1 MNNDDI
7 SAAVSAAF
15 PIVGIG
21 ASAGGLT
28 ALEQFLSHVPPLSG
42 MAIVVVQHRDPHSE
56 GMLVELLQRH
66 TPMPVL
72 QALDQMPVEPDH
84 VYVIPPGWDLSLLHG
99 VLHLFEPTEAR
110 GLRQPIDFFFK
121 SLADDR
127 QHNSIGVVLS
137 GMGSDGTIGLRAI
150 RQAGGASFAQSPAS
164 AQFDSMPRSAI
175 DADVVDAVAPADEL
189 PAKVIAFVKRIRLV
203 GDVQAQVEAEF
214 QRTAAGFLDKILVLL
229 RTHTGHDF
237 SAYKKNT
244 IMRRVERRMG
254 LHQLHRIDDYLRYV
268 RENPK
273 EVDLLLGELLIGVT
287 SFFRDPGVWEQ
298 IEREVLPAL
307 RANHPDGALL
317 RAWIPGCSSGEEAY
331 SLAMLFRESLDAL
344 KTAQR
349 YKLLIFASD
358 LDKEAISRARAGVY
372 PESISADVSEARLK
386 RFFVPEAAGYRV
398 SNEIREMV
406 IFAEQNVI
414 VDPPFTRID
423 FLSCRNLLIYL
434 EAGLQEKLLQLFHYS
449 LSPGGHLLLGSSE
462 SVGPASSLFAGLPGR
477 SRIYRRLDVPTPAL
491 PPGMPAAFSHAG
503 SRSAASTP
511 LGQGVSVMAPDLE
524 MLVEQ
529 LVLAN
534 YAPAALLVSA
544 KGEMLYVSGKT
555 GKYLEPAAGKPS
567 LNLFAMARDGL
578 RQALSEAFY
587 RAVRENKAT
596 TLKRVRIN
604 NVGPANY
611 VDVVVQ
617 PLSEPVALSGT
628 VLIVFRDVA
637 APSTRRP
644 RLATAEVVVGEGQ
657 RIEAVLQELQH
668 AREDAR
674 SSREEMQTS
683 QEELKSTNEE
693 LQSTNEELQSTNE
706 ELTTSKE
713 EMQSMNEE
721 LQTINNEL
729 RLKVAEISRASNDMR
744 NLLDSTEIAILFL
757 DETLHVRRF
766 TPSTTKLF
774 KLIPG
779 DAGRSITDIVCDL
792 DYPGLADDA
801 LEVLRTLVFKES
813 DVPATD
819 ARWFRVRVMPYRTQD
834 NRIDGLVITFADIS
848 ASKRLEIE
856 LQQTQVRLQALV
868 AGPISDSKDS
878 GHALP

>member
-1 MNNDDI
+1 VNNDKTL
-7 SAAVSAAF
+7 AAVNAAF
-15 PIVGIG
+15 PIVGVG

-28 ALEQFLSHVPPLSG
+28 ALEQFLSHVPPQSG

-72 QALDQMPVEPDH
+72 QALDQMAVEPDH
-84 VYVIPPGWDLSLLHG
+84 VYVIPPGWDLSLMHG

-127 QHNSIGVVLS
+127 QHNSIGVILS
-137 GMGSDGTIGLRAI
+137 GMGSDGTLGLRAI
-150 RQAGGASFAQSPAS
+150 RQAGGASFVQTPAS

-175 DADVVDAVAPADEL
+175 DADVVDAVALADEL

-214 QRTAAGFLDKILVLL
+214 QRAAAGFLDKILVLL

-254 LHQLHRIDDYLRYV
+254 LHQLSRIDDYLRYV

-273 EVDLLLGELLIGVT
+273 EVELLLGELLIGVT
-287 SFFRDPGVWEQ
+287 SFFRDTEVWEQ
-298 IEREVLPAL
+298 VQREVLPAL
-307 RANHPDGALL
+307 RANHPDGAQL

-331 SLAMLFRESLDAL
+331 SLAILFRESLDAVNPE
-344 KTAQR
+344 KR

-358 LDKEAISRARAGVY
+358 LDKDAIARARAGAY

-434 EAGLQEKLLQLFHYS
+434 EAGLQEKLMHLFHYS
-449 LSPGGHLLLGSSE
+449 LAPGGYLLLGSSE
-462 SVGPASSLFAGLPGR
+462 SVGPASALFAGLPGR

-491 PPGMPAAFSHAG
+491 SPGMSGAFSQTG
-503 SRSAASTP
+503 LRAASVALHGP
-511 LGQGVSVMAPDLE
+511 GAAAMAPDLP
-524 MLVEQ
+524 MLVDQ

-534 YAPAALLVSA
+534 YAPAAALVSN
-544 KGEMLYVSGKT
+544 KGELLYFSGKT
-555 GKYLEPAAGKPS
+555 GKYLEPAAGKPN

-578 RQALSEAFY
+578 KQALSEAFY
-587 RAVRENKAT
+587 RSVRENNTA
-596 TLKRVRIN
+596 TLKRVKISN
-604 NVGPANY
+604 AGPASY

-617 PLSEPVALSGT
+617 PISEPVALSGT
-628 VLIVFRDVA
+628 VLIVFKDVP
-637 APSTRRP
+637 APSPRRP
-644 RLATAEVVVGEGQ
+644 RIAAEAAAGDAMRV
-657 RIEAVLQELQH
+657 EAALQELQH

-674 SSREEMQTS
+674 STREEMQTS

-757 DETLHVRRF
+757 DDTLHVRRF
-766 TPSTTKLF
+766 TPSTTHIF

-792 DYPGLADDA
+792 DYPGLAADA
-801 LEVLRTLVFKES
+801 RDVLRTLVFKEM
-813 DVPATD
+813 DVPATE
-819 ARWFRVRVMPYRTQD
+819 ARWFRVRIMPYRTQD

-856 LQQTQVRLQALV
+856 LRQAQVRLQALA
-868 AGPISDSKDS
+868 AGSASKDR
-878 GHALP
+878 GHGLP

>member
-1 MNNDDI
+1 MTVIDRVDNNNLPAT
-7 SAAVSAAF
+7 SPSF

-28 ALEQFLSHVPPLSG
+28 ALEQFLSHVPPQCGLA
-42 MAIVVVQHRDPHSE
+42 MVVVQHRDPHSE

-72 QALDQMPVEPDH
+72 QVLDHMPVEPDH
-84 VYVIPPGWDLSLLHG
+84 VYVIPPGRDLSLLHG

-127 QHNSIGVVLS
+127 QHNSMGVVLS
-137 GMGSDGTIGLRAI
+137 GMGSDGTLGLRAI
-150 RQAGGASFAQSPAS
+150 RQAGGTSFAQTPAS

-175 DADVVDAVAPADEL
+175 DADVVDAVAPAEEL
-189 PAKVIAFVKRIRLV
+189 PAKIIAFVKRIRLV

-214 QRTAAGFLDKILVLL
+214 LRTAAGLLDKLLILL

-237 SAYKKNT
+237 SAYKKNA
-244 IMRRVERRMG
+244 IMRCVERRMG
-254 LHQLHRIDDYLRYV
+254 LHQLPRIDDYLRYV

-273 EVDLLLGELLIGVT
+273 EMELLLGELLIGVT
-287 SFFRDPGVWEQ
+287 SFFRDTEVWEQ
-298 IEREVLPAL
+298 VKREVLPTL
-307 RANHPDGALL
+307 RANQPDGAQL
-317 RAWIPGCSSGEEAY
+317 RAWIPGCSTGEEVY
-331 SLAMLFRESLDAL
+331 SLAMLFRESLDEGNAL
-344 KTAQR
+344 PR
-349 YKLLIFASD
+349 HKLLIFASD
-358 LDKEAISRARAGVY
+358 LDKDAIARARAGIY
-372 PESISADVSEARLK
+372 PESISVDVSEARLK
-386 RFFVPEAAGYRV
+386 RFFVAEAPGYRV

-449 LSPGGHLLLGSSE
+449 LTPGGYLLLGSSE
-462 SVGPASSLFAGLPGR
+462 SVGPASSFFSGLPGR
-477 SRIYRRLDVPTPAL
+477 SRIYRRLDVPTPSL
-491 PPGMPAAFSHAG
+491 PSGMSSTFNQAG
-503 SRSAASTP
+503 SRSGAVALHGPGTSA
-511 LGQGVSVMAPDLE
+511 MAPDLQT
-524 MLVEQ
+524 LVEQ

-534 YAPAALLVSA
+534 YAPAALLVTD
-544 KGEMLYVSGKT
+544 KGEMLYFCGKT
-555 GKYLEPAAGKPS
+555 GKYLEPAAGKHN
-567 LNLFAMARDGL
+567 LNLFAMAREGL
-578 RQALSEAFY
+578 KQALSEAFY
-587 RAVRENKAT
+587 RAVRENKPAM
-596 TLKRVRIN
+596 LRRVRIDSIK
-604 NVGPANY
+604 PAQY

-617 PLSEPVALSGT
+617 PLSEPVVLSGAA
-628 VLIVFRDVA
+628 LIVFCDVA
-637 APSTRRP
+637 APNPRRP
-644 RLATAEVVVGEGQ
+644 RIAVGAQAGDGQ
-657 RIEAVLQELQH
+657 RLEEVLQELQH
-668 AREDAR
+668 AREDAC
-674 SSREEMQTS
+674 STREEMQTS
-683 QEELKSTNEE
+683 QEE

-729 RLKVAEISRASNDMR
+729 RLKVAEVSRASNDMR

-766 TPSTTKLF
+766 TPSTAKIF

-779 DAGRSITDIVCDL
+779 DAGRCITDIVCDL
-792 DYPGLADDA
+792 SYPDLATDA
-801 LEVLRTLVFKES
+801 REVLRSLVFKES
-813 DVPATD
+813 DVPALD
-819 ARWFRVRVMPYRTQD
+819 ARWFRVRIMPYRTQD

-848 ASKRLEIE
+848 ASKKLELE
-856 LQQTQVRLQALV
+856 LRQTQASLQTLTAV
-868 AGPISDSKDS
+868 AGVQER
-878 GHALP
+878 GHGVP

>member
-1 MNNDDI
+1 MNNDKTM
-7 SAAVSAAF
+7 AAVNAAF

-21 ASAGGLT
+21 ASAGGLA
-28 ALEQFLSHVPPLSG
+28 ALEQFLSHVPPQCG

-56 GMLVELLQRH
+56 GMLVELLQRQ
-66 TPMPVL
+66 TPMPVV
-72 QALDQMPVEPDH
+72 QAQDQMPVEPDH
-84 VYVIPPGWDLSLLHG
+84 VYVIPPGWDLSLMHG

-127 QHNSIGVVLS
+127 QHNSIGVILS

-150 RQAGGASFAQSPAS
+150 RQAGGASFAQAPAS

-175 DADVVDAVAPADEL
+175 DADVVDAVAPAEEL

-203 GDVQAQVEAEF
+203 GDVQAQVEAEL

-254 LHQLHRIDDYLRYV
+254 LHQLPRIDDYLRYV
-268 RENPK
+268 RENPR
-273 EVDLLLGELLIGVT
+273 EVELLLGELLIGVT
-287 SFFRDPGVWEQ
+287 SFFRDAAVWEQ
-298 IEREVLPAL
+298 VKNEVLPAL

-317 RAWIPGCSSGEEAY
+317 RAWVPGCSTGEEAY
-331 SLAMLFRESLDAL
+331 SLAMLFREALDA
-344 KTAQR
+344 TPSAQR

-358 LDKEAISRARAGVY
+358 LDKDAIARARAGVY

-398 SNEIREMV
+398 SNDIREMV

-449 LSPGGHLLLGSSE
+449 LRQGGYLLLGSSE

-491 PPGMPAAFSHAG
+491 PSGMTSAFSQTG
-503 SRSAASTP
+503 SRLEAAAAH
-511 LGQGVSVMAPDLE
+511 GAGAAAMAPDIQA
-524 MLVEQ
+524 LVEN
-529 LVLAN
+529 LVLTH

-544 KGEMLYVSGKT
+544 KGEMLYFSGKT
-555 GKYLEPAAGKPS
+555 GKYLEPAAGKPN

-578 RQALSEAFY
+578 KQALSEAFY
-587 RAVRENKAT
+587 RAVRESKTA
-596 TLKRVRIN
+596 TLKRVKIN
-604 NVGPANY
+604 TVGPANY
-611 VDVVVQ
+611 ADVVVQ
-617 PLSEPVALSGT
+617 PLTEPMALSGT

-637 APSTRRP
+637 APSPRRP
-644 RLATAEVVVGEGQ
+644 RLAADAAASDGLRV
-657 RIEAVLQELQH
+657 EAALQELQH

-674 SSREEMQTS
+674 STREEMQSS

-729 RLKVAEISRASNDMR
+729 RLKVAEVSRANNDMR

-792 DYPGLADDA
+792 DYPGLAADA
-801 LEVLRTLVFKES
+801 REVLRTLVFKET
-813 DVPATD
+813 DVAATET
-819 ARWFRVRVMPYRTQD
+819 RWFRVRIMPYRTQD

-848 ASKRLEIE
+848 ASKRMEVE
-856 LQQTQVRLQALV
+856 LRQAQARLQAL
-868 AGPISDSKDS
+868 APGAEPKDG
-878 GHALP
+878 GHGLP

>member
-1 MNNDDI
+1 MNNDKTM
-7 SAAVSAAF
+7 AAVNAAF

-21 ASAGGLT
+21 ASAGGLI
-28 ALEQFLSHVPPLSG
+28 ALEQFLSHVPPQCG

-56 GMLVELLQRH
+56 GMLVELLQRQ
-66 TPMPVL
+66 TPMPVV
-72 QALDQMPVEPDH
+72 QAQDQMPVEPDH
-84 VYVIPPGWDLSLLHG
+84 VYVIPPGWDLSLMHG

-127 QHNSIGVVLS
+127 QHNSIGVILS

-150 RQAGGASFAQSPAS
+150 RQAGGASFAQTPAS

-189 PAKVIAFVKRIRLV
+189 PAKVIAFVKRFRLV

-254 LHQLHRIDDYLRYV
+254 LHQLPRIDDYLRYV
-268 RENPK
+268 RENPH
-273 EVDLLLGELLIGVT
+273 EVELLLGELLIGVT
-287 SFFRDPGVWEQ
+287 SFFRDAAVWEQ
-298 IEREVLPAL
+298 VKNEVLPAL
-307 RANHPDGALL
+307 RDNHPDGALL
-317 RAWIPGCSSGEEAY
+317 RAWVPGCSTGEEAY
-331 SLAMLFRESLDAL
+331 SLAMLFRESLDA
-344 KTAQR
+344 TPSAQR

-358 LDKEAISRARAGVY
+358 LDKDAIARARAGVY

-398 SNEIREMV
+398 SNDIREMV

-449 LSPGGHLLLGSSE
+449 LRQGGYLLLGSSE

-491 PPGMPAAFSHAG
+491 PSGMTSAFGQGG
-503 SRSAASTP
+503 SRLKAAAAH
-511 LGQGVSVMAPDLE
+511 GAGAAAMAPDIQA
-524 MLVEQ
+524 LVEQ
-529 LVLAN
+529 LVLTH

-544 KGEMLYVSGKT
+544 KGEMLYFSGKT
-555 GKYLEPAAGKPS
+555 GKYLEPAAGKPN

-578 RQALSEAFY
+578 KQALSEAFY
-587 RAVRENKAT
+587 RAVRESKTA
-596 TLKRVRIN
+596 TLKRVKIN
-604 NVGPANY
+604 TVGPAHY
-611 VDVVVQ
+611 ADVVVQ
-617 PLSEPVALSGT
+617 PLTEPMALSGA

-637 APSTRRP
+637 APSPRRP
-644 RLATAEVVVGEGQ
+644 RLAADAAASDGLRV
-657 RIEAVLQELQH
+657 EAALQELQH

-674 SSREEMQTS
+674 STREEMQSS

-729 RLKVAEISRASNDMR
+729 RLKVGEVSRANNDMR

-792 DYPGLADDA
+792 DYPGLATDA
-801 LEVLRTLVFKES
+801 REVLRTLVFKET
-813 DVPATD
+813 DVAATET
-819 ARWFRVRVMPYRTQD
+819 RWFRVRIMPYRTQD

-856 LQQTQVRLQALV
+856 LRQAKARLQAL
-868 AGPISDSKDS
+868 APGAEPKDG
-878 GHALP
+878 GHGLP

>member
-1 MNNDDI
+1 MTNDNLP
-7 SAAVSAAF
+7 AVSASF

-28 ALEQFLSHVPPLSG
+28 ALEQFLSHLPPQCG
-42 MAIVVVQHRDPHSE
+42 MAIVVVQHRDPRSE

-66 TPMPVL
+66 TTMPVV
-72 QALDQMPVEPDH
+72 QALDQMPVDPDH

-127 QHNSIGVVLS
+127 QHNSIGVILS
-137 GMGSDGTIGLRAI
+137 GMGSDGTLGLRAI
-150 RQAGGASFAQSPAS
+150 RQAGGASFAQTPAS

-203 GDVQAQVEAEF
+203 GDVKAQVEAEF

-254 LHQLHRIDDYLRYV
+254 LHQLPRIDDYLRYV

-273 EVDLLLGELLIGVT
+273 EVELLLGELLIGVT
-287 SFFRDPGVWEQ
+287 SFFRDAEVWEQ
-298 IEREVLPAL
+298 VKREVLPAL

-317 RAWIPGCSSGEEAY
+317 RAWIPGCSTGEEAY
-331 SLAMLFRESLDAL
+331 SLAMLFRESQDAVN
-344 KTAQR
+344 TAQR

-358 LDKEAISRARAGVY
+358 LDKGAIARARAGVY
-372 PESISADVSEARLK
+372 PESISDDVSEARLK
-386 RFFVPEAAGYRV
+386 RFFVPEASGYRV

-414 VDPPFTRID
+414 IDPPFTRID

-449 LSPGGHLLLGSSE
+449 LTPGGYLLLGSSE

-491 PPGMPAAFSHAG
+491 PSGMPSAFSPTG
-503 SRSAASTP
+503 SRSMAVASH
-511 LGQGVSVMAPDLE
+511 GQGTSAMVPDIQL
-524 MLVEQ
+524 LVEQ
-529 LVLAN
+529 LVLAH

-544 KGEMLYVSGKT
+544 KGDMLYVSGKT
-555 GKYLEPAAGKPS
+555 GKYLEPAAGKPN

-578 RQALSEAFY
+578 KQALSDAFY
-587 RAVRENKAT
+587 RAVRENKAA
-596 TLKRVRIN
+596 TLKRVRIDN
-604 NVGPANY
+604 IKPAHY

-617 PLSEPVALSGT
+617 PLSEPVSLSGT

-637 APSTRRP
+637 APSPRRP
-644 RLATAEVVVGEGQ
+644 RIAVDTMAGETQ
-657 RIEAVLQELQH
+657 RVEAALQELQH

-674 SSREEMQTS
+674 STREEMQTS

-729 RLKVAEISRASNDMR
+729 RLKVVEVSRTSNDMR

-766 TPSTTKLF
+766 TPSTSKIF

-792 DYPGLADDA
+792 NYPGLAADA
-801 LEVLRTLVFKES
+801 LEVLRTLVFKET

-819 ARWFRVRVMPYRTQD
+819 ARWFRVRIMPYRTQD
-834 NRIDGLVITFADIS
+834 NRIDGLVMTFSDIS
-848 ASKRLEIE
+848 ASKKLELE
-856 LQQTQVRLQALV
+856 LRETQARLQALMADANAREV
-868 AGPISDSKDS
+868 
-878 GHALP
+878 GHGVS

>member
-1 MNNDDI
+1 MNIDNN
-7 SAAVSAAF
+7 VSAASAVF

-28 ALEQFLSHVPPLSG
+28 ALEQFLSHVPPQSG
-42 MAIVVVQHRDPHSE
+42 LAIVVVQHRDPHSE

-66 TPMPVL
+66 TPMPVV
-72 QALDQMPVEPDH
+72 QALDQMAVEPDH
-84 VYVIPPGWDLSLLHG
+84 VYVIPPGRDLSLMHG

-110 GLRQPIDFFFK
+110 GLRQPIDFFFR

-127 QHNSIGVVLS
+127 QHNSIGVILS

-150 RQAGGASFAQSPAS
+150 RQAGGASFAQTPAS

-203 GDVQAQVEAEF
+203 GDVQAQIEAEF
-214 QRTAAGFLDKILVLL
+214 QRTAASFLDKILVLL

-273 EVDLLLGELLIGVT
+273 EIELLLGELLIGVT
-287 SFFRDPGVWEQ
+287 SFFRDAEVWAQ
-298 IEREVLPAL
+298 LKREVLPAL
-307 RANHPDGALL
+307 CASHPDGAQL

-331 SLAMLFRESLDAL
+331 SLAMLFRESLDEVKA
-344 KTAQR
+344 TQR

-358 LDKEAISRARAGVY
+358 LDKAAIARARAGVY
-372 PESISADVSEARLK
+372 PESIVGDVSEARLK
-386 RFFVPEAAGYRV
+386 RFFVPEAPGYRV

-423 FLSCRNLLIYL
+423 LLSCRNLLIYL
-434 EAGLQEKLLQLFHYS
+434 EAGLQGKLLQLFHYS
-449 LSPGGHLLLGSSE
+449 LSPGGFLLLGSSE
-462 SVGPASSLFAGLPGR
+462 SVGPASSLFTGLPGR

-503 SRSAASTP
+503 SRAAATAP
-511 LGQGVSVMAPDLE
+511 LGQGVSVMAPDLQ

-534 YAPAALLVSA
+534 FAPAALLVSA

-555 GKYLEPAAGKPS
+555 GKYLEPAAGKPK
-567 LNLFAMARDGL
+567 LNLFAMAREGL
-578 RQALSEAFY
+578 KQALSEAFY
-587 RAVRENKAT
+587 RAVRENKAA
-596 TLKRVRIN
+596 TLKRVRIDSTR
-604 NVGPANY
+604 PAHY

-617 PLSEPVALSGT
+617 PLNEPVALSGT

-637 APSTRRP
+637 SPSARRP
-644 RLATAEVVVGEGQ
+644 RLAAAEAVAGEGQ
-657 RIEAVLQELQH
+657 RIEDALQELQH

-674 SSREEMQTS
+674 STREEMQTS

-766 TPSTTKLF
+766 TPSTTRIF

-779 DAGRSITDIVCDL
+779 DAGRCITDIVCDL
-792 DYPGLADDA
+792 NYPGLAADA
-801 LEVLRTLVFKES
+801 REVLRTLVFKEA
-813 DVPATD
+813 DVPATG
-819 ARWFRVRVMPYRTQD
+819 ARWFRVRIMPYRTQD

-848 ASKRLEIE
+848 ASKRLELE
-856 LQQTQVRLQALV
+856 LRDAQARLQALT
-868 AGPISDSKDS
+868 AGTGAQGS
-878 GHALP
+878 GHGLP

>member
-1 MNNDDI
+1 MTNDNLP
-7 SAAVSAAF
+7 AVSASF

-28 ALEQFLSHVPPLSG
+28 ALEQFLSHLPPQCG
-42 MAIVVVQHRDPHSE
+42 MAIVVVQHRDPRSE

-66 TPMPVL
+66 TTMPVV
-72 QALDQMPVEPDH
+72 QALDQMPVDPDH

-127 QHNSIGVVLS
+127 QHNSIGVILS
-137 GMGSDGTIGLRAI
+137 GMGSDGTLGLRAI
-150 RQAGGASFAQSPAS
+150 RQAGGASFAQTPAS

-203 GDVQAQVEAEF
+203 GDVKAQVEAEF

-254 LHQLHRIDDYLRYV
+254 LHQLPRIDDYLRYV

-273 EVDLLLGELLIGVT
+273 EVELLLGELLIGVT
-287 SFFRDPGVWEQ
+287 SFFRDAEVWEQ
-298 IEREVLPAL
+298 VKREVLPAL

-317 RAWIPGCSSGEEAY
+317 RAWIPGCSPGEEAY
-331 SLAMLFRESLDAL
+331 SLAMLFRESQDAVN
-344 KTAQR
+344 TAQR

-358 LDKEAISRARAGVY
+358 LDKGAIARARAGVY
-372 PESISADVSEARLK
+372 PESISDDVSEARLK
-386 RFFVPEAAGYRV
+386 RFFVPEASGYRV

-414 VDPPFTRID
+414 IDPPFTRID

-449 LSPGGHLLLGSSE
+449 LTPGGYLLLGSSE

-491 PPGMPAAFSHAG
+491 PSGMPSAFSPTG
-503 SRSAASTP
+503 SRSMAVASH
-511 LGQGVSVMAPDLE
+511 GQGTSAMVPDIQL
-524 MLVEQ
+524 LVEQ
-529 LVLAN
+529 LVLAH

-544 KGEMLYVSGKT
+544 KGDMLYVSGKT
-555 GKYLEPAAGKPS
+555 GKYLEPAAGKPN

-578 RQALSEAFY
+578 KQALSDAFY
-587 RAVRENKAT
+587 RAVRENKAA
-596 TLKRVRIN
+596 TLKRVRIDN
-604 NVGPANY
+604 IKPAHY

-617 PLSEPVALSGT
+617 PLSEPVSLSGT

-637 APSTRRP
+637 APSPRRP
-644 RLATAEVVVGEGQ
+644 RIAVDTMAGETQ
-657 RIEAVLQELQH
+657 RVEAALQELQH

-674 SSREEMQTS
+674 STREEMQTS

-729 RLKVAEISRASNDMR
+729 RLKVVEVSRTSNDMR

-792 DYPGLADDA
+792 NYPSLVSDA
-801 LEVLRTLVFKES
+801 LEVLRTLVFKET

-819 ARWFRVRVMPYRTQD
+819 ARWFRVRIMPYRTQD
-834 NRIDGLVITFADIS
+834 NRIDGLVMTFSDIS
-848 ASKRLEIE
+848 ASKKLELE
-856 LQQTQVRLQALV
+856 LRETQARLQALMADANAREV
-868 AGPISDSKDS
+868 
-878 GHALP
+878 GHGVS

>member
-1 MNNDDI
+1 MNNDKTM
-7 SAAVSAAF
+7 AAVNAAF

-21 ASAGGLT
+21 ASAGGLI
-28 ALEQFLSHVPPLSG
+28 ALEQFLSHVPPQCG

-56 GMLVELLQRH
+56 GMLVELLQRQ
-66 TPMPVL
+66 TPMPVV
-72 QALDQMPVEPDH
+72 QAQDQMPVEPDH
-84 VYVIPPGWDLSLLHG
+84 VYVIPPGWDLSLMHG

-127 QHNSIGVVLS
+127 QHNSIGVILS

-150 RQAGGASFAQSPAS
+150 RQAGGASFAQTPAS

-189 PAKVIAFVKRIRLV
+189 PAKVIAFVKRFRLV

-254 LHQLHRIDDYLRYV
+254 LHQLPRIDDYLRYV
-268 RENPK
+268 RENPH
-273 EVDLLLGELLIGVT
+273 EVELLLGELLIGVT
-287 SFFRDPGVWEQ
+287 SFFRDAAVWEQ
-298 IEREVLPAL
+298 VKNEVLPAL
-307 RANHPDGALL
+307 RDNHPDGALL
-317 RAWIPGCSSGEEAY
+317 RAWVPGCSTGEEAY
-331 SLAMLFRESLDAL
+331 SLAMLFRESLDA
-344 KTAQR
+344 TPSAQR

-358 LDKEAISRARAGVY
+358 LDKDAIARARAGVY

-398 SNEIREMV
+398 SNDIREMV

-449 LSPGGHLLLGSSE
+449 LRQGGYLLLGSSE

-491 PPGMPAAFSHAG
+491 PSGMTSAFGQGG
-503 SRSAASTP
+503 SRLEAAAAH
-511 LGQGVSVMAPDLE
+511 GAGAAAMAPDIQA
-524 MLVEQ
+524 LVEQ
-529 LVLAN
+529 LVLTH

-544 KGEMLYVSGKT
+544 KGEMLYFSGKT
-555 GKYLEPAAGKPS
+555 GKYLEPAAGKPN

-578 RQALSEAFY
+578 KQALSEAFY
-587 RAVRENKAT
+587 RAVRESKTA
-596 TLKRVRIN
+596 TLKRVKIN
-604 NVGPANY
+604 TVGPAHY
-611 VDVVVQ
+611 ADVVVQ
-617 PLSEPVALSGT
+617 PLTEPMALSGA

-637 APSTRRP
+637 APSPRRP
-644 RLATAEVVVGEGQ
+644 RLAADAAASDGLRV
-657 RIEAVLQELQH
+657 EAALQELQH

-674 SSREEMQTS
+674 STREEMQSS

-729 RLKVAEISRASNDMR
+729 RLKVGEVSRANNDMR

-792 DYPGLADDA
+792 DYPGLATDA
-801 LEVLRTLVFKES
+801 REVLRTLVFKET
-813 DVPATD
+813 DVAATET
-819 ARWFRVRVMPYRTQD
+819 RWFRVRIMPYRTQD

-856 LQQTQVRLQALV
+856 LRQAKARLQAL
-868 AGPISDSKDS
+868 APGAEPKDG
-878 GHALP
+878 GHGLP

>member
-1 MNNDDI
+1 VNIDNN
-7 SAAVSAAF
+7 VSAASAVF

-28 ALEQFLSHVPPLSG
+28 ALEQFLSHVPPQSG
-42 MAIVVVQHRDPHSE
+42 LAIVVVQHRDPHSE

-66 TPMPVL
+66 TRMPVV
-72 QALDQMPVEPDH
+72 QALDQMAVESDH
-84 VYVIPPGWDLSLLHG
+84 VYVIPPGRDLSLMHG

-110 GLRQPIDFFFK
+110 GLRQPIDFFFR

-150 RQAGGASFAQSPAS
+150 RQAGGASFAQTPAS

-175 DADVVDAVAPADEL
+175 DADVVDAVAPAEEL

-203 GDVQAQVEAEF
+203 GDVQAQIEAEF

-273 EVDLLLGELLIGVT
+273 EIELLLGELLIGVT
-287 SFFRDPGVWEQ
+287 SFFRDAEVWQ
-298 IEREVLPAL
+298 QLKREVLPAL
-307 RANHPDGALL
+307 CASHPDGAQL
-317 RAWIPGCSSGEEAY
+317 RAWIPGCSTGEEAY
-331 SLAMLFRESLDAL
+331 SLAMLFRESLDEVKA
-344 KTAQR
+344 TQR

-358 LDKEAISRARAGVY
+358 LDKDAIARARAGVY
-372 PESISADVSEARLK
+372 PESIVGDVSEARLK
-386 RFFVPEAAGYRV
+386 RFFVPEAPGYRV

-423 FLSCRNLLIYL
+423 LLSCRNLLIYL

-449 LSPGGHLLLGSSE
+449 LSPGGFLLLGSAE

-477 SRIYRRLDVPTPAL
+477 SRIYRRLDAPTPAL
-491 PPGMPAAFSHAG
+491 PPGMPAALSHAG

-511 LGQGVSVMAPDLE
+511 LGQGTSVLAPDLD

-587 RAVRENKAT
+587 WTVRESKIA

-611 VDVVVQ
+611 VDVVVH
-617 PLSEPVALSGT
+617 PLTEPVALSGT

-637 APSTRRP
+637 APSPRRP
-644 RLATAEVVVGEGQ
+644 RMAADAVGAVGEGQ
-657 RIEAVLQELQH
+657 RVEAVLQELQH

-674 SSREEMQTS
+674 STREEMQTS

-766 TPSTTKLF
+766 TPSTTRIF

-779 DAGRSITDIVCDL
+779 DAGRCITDIVCDL
-792 DYPGLADDA
+792 NYPGLAADA
-801 LEVLRTLVFKES
+801 REVLRTLVFKET
-813 DVPATD
+813 DVPATE
-819 ARWFRVRVMPYRTQD
+819 ARWFRVRIMPYRTQD
-834 NRIDGLVITFADIS
+834 NRIEGLVITFADIS
-848 ASKRLEIE
+848 TSKQLELE
-856 LQQTQVRLQALV
+856 LRDAQARLQALMADPSARE
-868 AGPISDSKDS
+868 AGHGVS
-878 GHALP
+878 

>member
-1 MNNDDI
+1 VNNDDTLT
-7 SAAVSAAF
+7 AVSASF

-28 ALEQFLSHVPPLSG
+28 ALEQFLSHVPPQSG
-42 MAIVVVQHRDPHSE
+42 MALVVVQHRDPHSE

-66 TPMPVL
+66 TPMPVV

-127 QHNSIGVVLS
+127 QHNSIGVILS
-137 GMGSDGTIGLRAI
+137 GMGSDGTVGLRAI
-150 RQAGGASFAQSPAS
+150 RQAGGASFAQTPAT

-273 EVDLLLGELLIGVT
+273 EIELLLGELLIGVT
-287 SFFRDPGVWEQ
+287 SFFRDAEVWAEVKS
-298 IEREVLPAL
+298 EVLPAL
-307 RANHPDGALL
+307 QANHPDGALL
-317 RAWIPGCSSGEEAY
+317 RAWVPGCSSGEEAY
-331 SLAMLFRESLDAL
+331 SLAMLFRESLDDAN
-344 KTAQR
+344 TAQH

-358 LDKEAISRARAGVY
+358 LDKEAIARARAGVY

-434 EAGLQEKLLQLFHYS
+434 EAGLQAKLLQLFHYS
-449 LSPGGHLLLGSSE
+449 LAPGGCLLLGSSE
-462 SVGPASSLFAGLPGR
+462 SVGPASNLFSGLPGR
-477 SRIYRRLDVPTPAL
+477 SRLYRRLDVPTPAL
-491 PPGMPAAFSHAG
+491 PSGMPSAFNQASSRTAAVA
-503 SRSAASTP
+503 
-511 LGQGVSVMAPDLE
+511 LQGQGASAMAPDLQL
-524 MLVEQ
+524 LVEQ
-529 LVLAN
+529 MVLAN
-534 YAPAALLVSA
+534 YAPAALLVSN
-544 KGEMLYVSGKT
+544 KGEMLYFSGKT
-555 GKYLEPAAGKPS
+555 GKYLEPAAGKPT

-578 RQALSEAFY
+578 KQALSEAFY
-587 RAVRENKAT
+587 RAVRESKPA

-617 PLSEPVALSGT
+617 PLSEPVVLSGT

-637 APSTRRP
+637 APSPRRP
-644 RLATAEVVVGEGQ
+644 RLAADAAAGDGMRV
-657 RIEAVLQELQH
+657 EAALQELQH

-674 SSREEMQTS
+674 STREEMQTS

-729 RLKVAEISRASNDMR
+729 RLKVAEVSRASNDMR

-766 TPSTTKLF
+766 TPSTTKIF

-792 DYPGLADDA
+792 EYPGLAADA
-801 LEVLRTLVFKES
+801 LEVLRTLVFKET
-813 DVPATD
+813 DVSSSE
-819 ARWFRVRVMPYRTQD
+819 ARWFRVRIMPYRTQD

-848 ASKRLEIE
+848 ASKRLEIGLRE
-856 LQQTQVRLQALV
+856 AQARLQAQ
-868 AGPISDSKDS
+868 ATGSASKDS
-878 GHALP
+878 GHGLP

>member
-1 MNNDDI
+1 MTNDNLPAA
-7 SAAVSAAF
+7 SASF

-28 ALEQFLSHVPPLSG
+28 ALEQFLSHVPPQCG

-66 TPMPVL
+66 TPMPVV

-84 VYVIPPGWDLSLLHG
+84 VYVIPPGWDLSLMHG

-127 QHNSIGVVLS
+127 QHNSIGVILS
-137 GMGSDGTIGLRAI
+137 GMGSDGTLGLRAI
-150 RQAGGASFAQSPAS
+150 RQAGGASFAQTPAS

-175 DADVVDAVAPADEL
+175 DADVVDVVAPADEL

-203 GDVQAQVEAEF
+203 GDVKAQVEAEF

-254 LHQLHRIDDYLRYV
+254 LHQLPRIDDYLRYV

-273 EVDLLLGELLIGVT
+273 EVELLLGELLIGCT
-287 SFFRDPGVWEQ
+287 SFFRDAEVWEQ
-298 IEREVLPAL
+298 VKREVLPAL

-317 RAWIPGCSSGEEAY
+317 RAWIPGCSTGEEAY
-331 SLAMLFRESLDAL
+331 SLAMLFRESLDVIN
-344 KTAQR
+344 TGQR

-358 LDKEAISRARAGVY
+358 LDKGAIARARAGVY
-372 PESISADVSEARLK
+372 PESISADISEARLK
-386 RFFVPEAAGYRV
+386 RFFVPEASGYRV

-406 IFAEQNVI
+406 IFAAQNVI

-449 LSPGGHLLLGSSE
+449 LTPGGYLLLGSSE
-462 SVGPASSLFAGLPGR
+462 SVGPASALFAGLPGR

-491 PPGMPAAFSHAG
+491 PSGMPSAFSPTG
-503 SRSAASTP
+503 SRSMGGASH
-511 LGQGVSVMAPDLE
+511 GQGTSAMAPDIQL
-524 MLVEQ
+524 LVEQ
-529 LVLAN
+529 LVLAH

-544 KGEMLYVSGKT
+544 KGDMLYVSGKT
-555 GKYLEPAAGKPS
+555 GKYLEPAAGKPN

-578 RQALSEAFY
+578 KQALSDAFY
-587 RAVRENKAT
+587 RAMRENKAA
-596 TLKRVRIN
+596 TLKRVRIDN
-604 NVGPANY
+604 IKPAHY

-617 PLSEPVALSGT
+617 PLSEPVPLSGT

-637 APSTRRP
+637 APSPRRP
-644 RLATAEVVVGEGQ
+644 RIAVDAMAGETQ
-657 RIEAVLQELQH
+657 RVEAALQELQH

-674 SSREEMQTS
+674 STREEMQTS

-766 TPSTTKLF
+766 TPSTTRLF

-792 DYPGLADDA
+792 NYPSLASDA
-801 LEVLRTLVFKES
+801 LEVLRTLVFKET

-819 ARWFRVRVMPYRTQD
+819 ARWFRVRIMPYRTQD

-856 LQQTQVRLQALV
+856 LRQAQARLQALMTEPNARE
-868 AGPISDSKDS
+868 AGHGVS
-878 GHALP
+878 

>member
-1 MNNDDI
+1 VINNDTFT
-7 SAAVSAAF
+7 AVSAAF

-28 ALEQFLSHVPPLSG
+28 ALEQFLSHVPPRCG
-42 MAIVVVQHRDPHSE
+42 MAMVVVQHRDPHSE

-127 QHNSIGVVLS
+127 QHNSIGVILS
-137 GMGSDGTIGLRAI
+137 GMGSDGTRGLRAI
-150 RQAGGASFAQSPAS
+150 RQAGGASFAQSPAT

-175 DADVVDAVAPADEL
+175 DADVVDAVAPAEEL

-214 QRTAAGFLDKILVLL
+214 QRAAAGFLDKILVLL

-254 LHQLHRIDDYLRYV
+254 LHQLPRIDDYLRYL

-287 SFFRDPGVWEQ
+287 HFFRDVAVWEQ
-298 IEREVLPAL
+298 VQREVLPAL
-307 RANHPDGALL
+307 RGNHPDGGLL

-331 SLAMLFRESLDAL
+331 TLAMLFRESLDDANS
-344 KTAQR
+344 AHR
-349 YKLLIFASD
+349 HKLLIFASD
-358 LDKEAISRARAGVY
+358 LDKEAIARARAGVY
-372 PESISADVSEARLK
+372 PESISADVSAARLK

-414 VDPPFTRID
+414 FDPPFTRID

-434 EAGLQEKLLQLFHYS
+434 EAGLQEKLLQIFHYS
-449 LSPGGHLLLGSSE
+449 LRPGGYLLLGSSE
-462 SVGPASSLFAGLPGR
+462 SVGPASALFAGLPGR
-477 SRIYRRLDVPTPAL
+477 SRIYRRLDVSTPAL
-491 PPGMPAAFSHAG
+491 ISNMSNAFSHAS
-503 SRSAASTP
+503 SRAAVVG
-511 LGQGVSVMAPDLE
+511 LQGQDAAAMPPDLPG
-524 MLVEQ
+524 LVEQ
-529 LVLAN
+529 LVLSN
-534 YAPAALLVSA
+534 YAPAALLVSN
-544 KGEMLYVSGKT
+544 KGEMLYFSGKT
-555 GKYLEPAAGKPS
+555 GKYLEPAAGKPN
-567 LNLFAMARDGL
+567 LNLFAMAREGL
-578 RQALSEAFY
+578 KQALSEAFY
-587 RAVRENKAT
+587 RAVREAKTA
-596 TLKRVRIN
+596 TLKRIRISD
-604 NVGPANY
+604 VGAASY
-611 VDVVVQ
+611 VDVVLQ
-617 PLSEPVALSGT
+617 PLIEPVALSGT
-628 VLIVFRDVA
+628 VLIVFKDVA
-637 APSTRRP
+637 PPSPRRP
-644 RLATAEVVVGEGQ
+644 RVAADAATSEGL
-657 RIEAVLQELQH
+657 RVEAALQELQH

-674 SSREEMQTS
+674 STREEMQTS

-766 TPSTTKLF
+766 TPSTTRIF

-792 DYPGLADDA
+792 DYPGLAEDA
-801 LEVLRTLVFKES
+801 REVLRTLVFRET
-813 DVPATD
+813 DVSATE
-819 ARWFRVRVMPYRTQD
+819 ARWFKVRIMPYRTQD

-856 LQQTQVRLQALV
+856 LHQTQVRLQALV
-868 AGPISDSKDS
+868 AGSVSDSKGS
-878 GHALP
+878 GHGLP

>member
-1 MNNDDI
+1 MNNDKTL
-7 SAAVSAAF
+7 AAVNAAF
-15 PIVGIG
+15 PIVGVG

-28 ALEQFLSHVPPLSG
+28 ALEQFLSHVPPQSG

-72 QALDQMPVEPDH
+72 QALDQMAVEPDH
-84 VYVIPPGWDLSLLHG
+84 VYVIPPGWDLSLMHG

-127 QHNSIGVVLS
+127 QHNSIGVILS
-137 GMGSDGTIGLRAI
+137 GMGSDGTLGLRAI
-150 RQAGGASFAQSPAS
+150 RQAGGASFVQTPAS

-244 IMRRVERRMG
+244 IMRCVERRMG
-254 LHQLHRIDDYLRYV
+254 LHQLSRIDDYLRYV

-273 EVDLLLGELLIGVT
+273 EVELLLGELLIGVT
-287 SFFRDPGVWEQ
+287 SFFRDTEVWAQ
-298 IEREVLPAL
+298 VQREVLPAL
-307 RANHPDGALL
+307 RANHPDGAQL

-331 SLAMLFRESLDAL
+331 SLAMLFRESLDAVNPE
-344 KTAQR
+344 KR

-358 LDKEAISRARAGVY
+358 LDKDAIARARAGVY

-434 EAGLQEKLLQLFHYS
+434 EAGLQEKLMHLFHYS
-449 LSPGGHLLLGSSE
+449 LAPGGYLLLGSSE
-462 SVGPASSLFAGLPGR
+462 SVGPASALFAGLPGR

-491 PPGMPAAFSHAG
+491 SPGMSGAFSQNG
-503 SRSAASTP
+503 LRAASVALHGP
-511 LGQGVSVMAPDLE
+511 GAAAMAPDLP
-524 MLVEQ
+524 MLVDQ

-534 YAPAALLVSA
+534 YAPAAALVSN
-544 KGEMLYVSGKT
+544 KGELLYFSGKT
-555 GKYLEPAAGKPS
+555 GKYLEPAAGKPN

-578 RQALSEAFY
+578 KQALSEAFY
-587 RAVRENKAT
+587 RSVRENNTA
-596 TLKRVRIN
+596 TLKRVKISN
-604 NVGPANY
+604 AGPASY

-617 PLSEPVALSGT
+617 PISEPVALSGT
-628 VLIVFRDVA
+628 VLIVFKDVP
-637 APSTRRP
+637 APSPRRP
-644 RLATAEVVVGEGQ
+644 RIAAEAAAGDAMRV
-657 RIEAVLQELQH
+657 EAALQELQH

-674 SSREEMQTS
+674 STREEMQTS

-757 DETLHVRRF
+757 DDTLHVRRF
-766 TPSTTKLF
+766 TPSTAHIF

-792 DYPGLADDA
+792 DYPGLAADA
-801 LEVLRTLVFKES
+801 RDVLRTLVFKEM
-813 DVPATD
+813 DVPATE
-819 ARWFRVRVMPYRTQD
+819 ARWFRVRIMPYRTQD
-834 NRIDGLVITFADIS
+834 NRIDGLVTTFSDIS

-856 LQQTQVRLQALV
+856 LRQAQARLQALA
-868 AGPISDSKDS
+868 AGSGSKDR
-878 GHALP
+878 GHDLP

>member
-1 MNNDDI
+1 
-7 SAAVSAAF
+7 
-15 PIVGIG
+15 
-21 ASAGGLT
+21 
-28 ALEQFLSHVPPLSG
+28 
-42 MAIVVVQHRDPHSE
+42 
-56 GMLVELLQRH
+56 
-66 TPMPVL
+66 
-72 QALDQMPVEPDH
+72 
-84 VYVIPPGWDLSLLHG
+84 
-99 VLHLFEPTEAR
+99 
-110 GLRQPIDFFFK
+110 
-121 SLADDR
+121 
-127 QHNSIGVVLS
+127 
-137 GMGSDGTIGLRAI
+137 
-150 RQAGGASFAQSPAS
+150 
-164 AQFDSMPRSAI
+164 MPRSAI

-189 PAKVIAFVKRIRLV
+189 PAKVIAFVKRFRLV

-254 LHQLHRIDDYLRYV
+254 LHQLPRIDDYLRYV
-268 RENPK
+268 RENPH
-273 EVDLLLGELLIGVT
+273 EVELLLGELLIGVT
-287 SFFRDPGVWEQ
+287 SFFRDAAVWEQ
-298 IEREVLPAL
+298 VKNEVLPAL
-307 RANHPDGALL
+307 RDNHPDGALL
-317 RAWIPGCSSGEEAY
+317 RAWVPGCSTGEEAY
-331 SLAMLFRESLDAL
+331 SLAMLFRESLDA
-344 KTAQR
+344 TPSAQR

-358 LDKEAISRARAGVY
+358 LDKDAIARARAGVY

-398 SNEIREMV
+398 SNDIREMV

-449 LSPGGHLLLGSSE
+449 LRQGGYLLLGSSE

-491 PPGMPAAFSHAG
+491 PSGMTSAFGQGG
-503 SRSAASTP
+503 SRLKAAAAH
-511 LGQGVSVMAPDLE
+511 GAGAAAMAPDIQA
-524 MLVEQ
+524 LVEQ
-529 LVLAN
+529 LVLTH

-544 KGEMLYVSGKT
+544 KGEMLYFSGKT
-555 GKYLEPAAGKPS
+555 GKYLEPAAGKPN

-578 RQALSEAFY
+578 KQALSEAFY
-587 RAVRENKAT
+587 RAVRESKTA
-596 TLKRVRIN
+596 TLKRVKIN
-604 NVGPANY
+604 TVGPAHY
-611 VDVVVQ
+611 ADVVVQ
-617 PLSEPVALSGT
+617 PLTEPMALSGA

-637 APSTRRP
+637 APSPRRP
-644 RLATAEVVVGEGQ
+644 RLAADAAASDGLRV
-657 RIEAVLQELQH
+657 EAALQELQH

-674 SSREEMQTS
+674 STREEMQSS

-729 RLKVAEISRASNDMR
+729 RLKVGEVSRANNDMR

-792 DYPGLADDA
+792 DYPGLATDA
-801 LEVLRTLVFKES
+801 REVLRTLVFKET
-813 DVPATD
+813 DVAATET
-819 ARWFRVRVMPYRTQD
+819 RWFRVRIMPYRTQD

-856 LQQTQVRLQALV
+856 LRQAKARLQAL
-868 AGPISDSKDS
+868 APGAEPKDG
-878 GHALP
+878 GHGLP

>member
-1 MNNDDI
+1 MNNGDTL
-7 SAAVSAAF
+7 AADKGAF

-28 ALEQFLSHVPPLSG
+28 ALEQFLSHVPPQSG
-42 MAIVVVQHRDPHSE
+42 LAIVVVQHRDPHGE

-66 TPMPVL
+66 TPMPVQ
-72 QALDQMPVEPDH
+72 QALDQMPVKPDH
-84 VYVIPPGWDLSLLHG
+84 VYVIPPGWDLSLMNG
-99 VLHLFEPTEAR
+99 VLHLFEPSEAN

-121 SLADDR
+121 SLAADR
-127 QHNSIGVVLS
+127 QHNGIGVVLS
-137 GMGSDGTIGLRAI
+137 GMGSDGTMGLRAI
-150 RQAGGASFAQSPAS
+150 RQAGGASFVQTPAT

-175 DADVVDAVAPADEL
+175 NADVVDAVAPADEL
-189 PAKVIAFVKRIRLV
+189 PARVIAFVKRIRLV
-203 GDVQAQVEAEF
+203 GDVQAQVQAEF
-214 QRTAAGFLDKILVLL
+214 QRTAAGFLDKILILL

-254 LHQLHRIDDYLRYV
+254 LHQLPRIEDYLRYV

-273 EVDLLLGELLIGVT
+273 EVELLLGELLIGVT
-287 SFFRDPGVWEQ
+287 SFFRDAEVWEQ
-298 IEREVLPAL
+298 VHREVLPAL

-317 RAWIPGCSSGEEAY
+317 RAWIPGCSTGEEAY
-331 SLAMLFRESLDAL
+331 TLAMLFRESLDAVHID
-344 KTAQR
+344 QR

-358 LDKEAISRARAGVY
+358 LDKDAIARARAGVY
-372 PESISADVSEARLK
+372 PESISADISQARLK
-386 RFFVPEAAGYRV
+386 RFFVPEASGYRV

-434 EAGLQEKLLQLFHYS
+434 EAKLQQKLMQLFHYS
-449 LSPGGHLLLGSSE
+449 LVPGGYLLLGSSE
-462 SVGPASSLFAGLPGR
+462 SVGPASALFSLLPGR

-491 PPGMPAAFSHAG
+491 PSGMPSAFSQ
-503 SRSAASTP
+503 SSLRSAAVA
-511 LGQGVSVMAPDLE
+511 LQGAGASGMAPDLQL
-524 MLVEQ
+524 LVEQ

-534 YAPAALLVSA
+534 YAPAAALVSH
-544 KGEMLYVSGKT
+544 KGELLYFSGKT
-555 GKYLEPAAGKPS
+555 GKYLEPAAGKPT

-578 RQALSEAFY
+578 KQALSEAFY
-587 RAVRENKAT
+587 RAVRESQVA
-596 TLKRVRIN
+596 TLKRVRIQN
-604 NVGPANY
+604 AGPANY

-628 VLIVFRDVA
+628 VLIVFKDVT
-637 APSTRRP
+637 APSPRRP
-644 RLATAEVVVGEGQ
+644 RMAADAAVS
-657 RIEAVLQELQH
+657 EALRVEAALQELQH

-674 SSREEMQTS
+674 STREEMQTS

-713 EMQSMNEE
+713 ELQSMNEE

-729 RLKVAEISRASNDMR
+729 RFKVAEVSRASNDMR

-766 TPSTTKLF
+766 TPSTTKIF

-779 DAGRSITDIVCDL
+779 DAGRAITDIVCEL
-792 DYPGLADDA
+792 DYPGLANDA
-801 LEVLRTLVFKES
+801 LEVLRTLVFKEA
-813 DVPATD
+813 DVASTQ
-819 ARWFRVRVMPYRTQD
+819 AHWFRVRIMPYRTQD
-834 NRIDGLVITFADIS
+834 NHIDGLVITFADIS
-848 ASKRLEIE
+848 ASKRLELE
-856 LQQTQVRLQALV
+856 LSQTQARLQALV
-868 AGPISDSKDS
+868 SESVSASRSS
-878 GHALP
+878 GDGLP

>member
-1 MNNDDI
+1 VTNDNLPAA
-7 SAAVSAAF
+7 SASF

-28 ALEQFLSHVPPLSG
+28 ALEQFLSHVPPQCGL
-42 MAIVVVQHRDPHSE
+42 AIVVVQHRDPHSE

-66 TPMPVL
+66 TPMQVL

-84 VYVIPPGWDLSLLHG
+84 VYVIPPGWDLSLMHG

-127 QHNSIGVVLS
+127 QHNSIGVILS
-137 GMGSDGTIGLRAI
+137 GMGSDGTTGLRAI
-150 RQAGGASFAQSPAS
+150 RQAGGASFAQTPAS

-254 LHQLHRIDDYLRYV
+254 LHQLPRIDDYLRYV

-273 EVDLLLGELLIGVT
+273 EIELLLGELLIGVT
-287 SFFRDPGVWEQ
+287 SFFRDAAVWEQ
-298 IEREVLPAL
+298 VKREVLPAL

-331 SLAMLFRESLDAL
+331 SLAMLFRESLDA
-344 KTAQR
+344 ANAAPR

-358 LDKEAISRARAGVY
+358 LDKEAIARARAGIY
-372 PESISADVSEARLK
+372 PESIATDVSEARLK
-386 RFFVPEAAGYRV
+386 RFFVPEASGYRV

-449 LSPGGHLLLGSSE
+449 LTPGGYLLLGSSE
-462 SVGPASSLFAGLPGR
+462 SVGPASALFSGLPGR

-491 PPGMPAAFSHAG
+491 PSGMPSAFNQAS
-503 SRSAASTP
+503 SRSVAIA
-511 LGQGVSVMAPDLE
+511 LHGQGASAMVPDLP

-534 YAPAALLVSA
+534 YAPAALLVSN
-544 KGEMLYVSGKT
+544 KGEMLYFSGKT
-555 GKYLEPAAGKPS
+555 GKYLEPAAGKPN
-567 LNLFAMARDGL
+567 LNLLAMAREGL
-578 RQALSEAFY
+578 KQALSEAFY
-587 RAVRENKAT
+587 RAVRESKTA

-617 PLSEPVALSGT
+617 PLSEPLALSGT

-637 APSTRRP
+637 APNSRRP
-644 RLATAEVVVGEGQ
+644 RIAADAAAGEGP
-657 RIEAVLQELQH
+657 RLEAALQELQH

-674 SSREEMQTS
+674 STREEMQTS

-766 TPSTTKLF
+766 TPSTTRIF

-779 DAGRSITDIVCDL
+779 DAGRTITDIVCDL
-792 DYPGLADDA
+792 DYPGLAADA
-801 LEVLRTLVFKES
+801 QEVLRTLVFKET

-819 ARWFRVRVMPYRTQD
+819 ARWFRVRIMPYRTQD

-848 ASKRLEIE
+848 SSKILEIE
-856 LQQTQVRLQALV
+856 LRQAQARLQAV
-868 AGPISDSKDS
+868 MADPNAREAGHGVS
-878 GHALP
+878 

>member
-1 MNNDDI
+1 MNNDNTL
-7 SAAVSAAF
+7 AAASAAF

-28 ALEQFLSHVPPLSG
+28 ALEQFLSHVPPQSG
-42 MAIVVVQHRDPHSE
+42 LAIVVVQHRDPNSQ

-72 QALDQMPVEPDH
+72 QAADQMTVEPDH
-84 VYVIPPGWDLSLLHG
+84 VYVIPPGRDLSLMHG

-127 QHNSIGVVLS
+127 QHNSIGVILS
-137 GMGSDGTIGLRAI
+137 GMGSDGTLGLRAI
-150 RQAGGASFAQSPAS
+150 RQAGGAAFAQTPAT

-189 PAKVIAFVKRIRLV
+189 PAKVITFVKRIRLV
-203 GDVQAQVEAEF
+203 GDIQAQVEAEF

-254 LHQLHRIDDYLRYV
+254 LHQLPRIDDYLRYV

-273 EVDLLLGELLIGVT
+273 EVELLLGELLIGVT
-287 SFFRDPGVWEQ
+287 SFFRDPAVWEE
-298 IEREVLPAL
+298 IKREVFPAL
-307 RANHPDGALL
+307 QSNHPDGALL

-331 SLAMLFRESLDAL
+331 SLAMLFRESMAAAS
-344 KTAQR
+344 TAHR
-349 YKLLIFASD
+349 YKLLVFASD
-358 LDKEAISRARAGVY
+358 LDADAISRARAGVY
-372 PESISADVSEARLK
+372 PESIAADVSPERLK

-414 VDPPFTRID
+414 ADPPFTRID

-434 EAGLQEKLLQLFHYS
+434 EADLQEKLLQLFHYS
-449 LSPGGHLLLGSSE
+449 LVPGGFLLLGSSE
-462 SVGPASSLFAGLPGR
+462 SVAPASALFSGLPGR

-491 PPGMPAAFSHAG
+491 PSGIPSAFSQTGLRSSAVVPHAA
-503 SRSAASTP
+503 SAAAK
-511 LGQGVSVMAPDLE
+511 APDLQV
-524 MLVEQ
+524 LVEQ

-534 YAPAALLVSA
+534 HAPAALLVSA
-544 KGEMLYVSGKT
+544 KGEMLYFSGKT
-555 GKYLEPAAGKPS
+555 GKYLEPAAGKPN
-567 LNLFAMARDGL
+567 LNLFAMAREGL

-587 RAVRENKAT
+587 RAVRESKVT
-596 TLKRVRIN
+596 TLKRVRIDN
-604 NVGPANY
+604 TRPAKY

-628 VLIVFRDVA
+628 VLIVLRDVA
-637 APSTRRP
+637 GPNPRRP
-644 RLATAEVVVGEGQ
+644 RMATDATAGEVQ
-657 RIEAVLQELQH
+657 RIAAALQELQH

-674 SSREEMQTS
+674 STREEMQTS
-683 QEELKSTNEE
+683 QEELKSANEE

-729 RLKVAEISRASNDMR
+729 RLKVAEVSRASNDMR

-757 DETLHVRRF
+757 DDNLRVRRF
-766 TPSTTKLF
+766 TPSTTKIF

-792 DYPGLADDA
+792 NYPSLVADA
-801 LEVLRTLVFKES
+801 QEVLRTLVFREI
-813 DVPATD
+813 DVQATNE
-819 ARWFRVRVMPYRTQD
+819 RWFKVRIMPYRTQE
-834 NRIDGLVITFADIS
+834 NRIDGLVITFANIS
-848 ASKRLEIE
+848 ASQTLEMA
-856 LQQTQVRLQALV
+856 LRQAQARLQVLT
-868 AGPISDSKDS
+868 AGQDGSHGVP
-878 GHALP
+878 